1 MKLTPAPILIL
12 RLAVAIFFLYSG
24 YTKIENG
31 WLTSSERL
39 EKSLSSL
46 EHNAPPASRWYIEHI
61 GIPGVGLWTKLIPLG
76 EAALGVSLLLGLLVR
91 LSTFI
96 GILTVLNFH
105 LTNGTLLSVGFLGNP
120 WAILVIASL
129 LVLFLVRA
137 GRSFGLDALIAK
149 GKSKSFLY

>member
-12 RLAVAIFFLYSG
+12 RLAAAIFFLYLG
-24 YTKIENG
+24 YTKMENG
-31 WLTSSERL
+31 WLASSDRL
-39 EKSLSSL
+39 EKSLLSF

-61 GIPGVGLWTKLIPLG
+61 GLPGVGLWAKLIPLG
-76 EAALGVSLLLGLLVR
+76 ETALGISLLLGLLVR
-91 LSTFI
+91 LSTFL

-129 LVLFLVRA
+129 LLLFLVRA
-137 GRSFGLDALIAK
+137 GRSFGVDALLAK
-149 GKSKSFLY
+149 GKPRSILF